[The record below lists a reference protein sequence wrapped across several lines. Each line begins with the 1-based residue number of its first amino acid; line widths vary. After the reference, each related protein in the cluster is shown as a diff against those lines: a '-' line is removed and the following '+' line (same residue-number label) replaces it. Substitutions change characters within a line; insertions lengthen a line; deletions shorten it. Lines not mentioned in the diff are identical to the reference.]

1 MSLTTAWVTLT
12 LSTVVLAAVKESYI
26 RPNDSVALTCECSDT
41 TVQKI
46 YWYRTRQ
53 SDDVYE
59 YISFHNAADIHNVS
73 KSTKLLGRLQ
83 SQKSGK
89 TYTLTVKG
97 LQVEDAGWYSCY
109 FPSKTQ
115 TEFNSYWL
123 RVGEVAPTPSQPPKP
138 KKTTK
143 KPKSKSCCSSKRP
156 PDIQGC
162 GKWVLWPLSGCL
174 VVLAV
179 FLVAVLCYFSRL
191 PKKCRHRFV
200 KGQQLR

>member
-12 LSTVVLAAVKESYI
+12 LSTVVLAAVKELYI
-26 RPNDSVALTCECSDT
+26 RPNDSVPLACECSDKT
-41 TVQKI
+41 IQKI
-46 YWYRTRQ
+46 FWYRTRQ

-59 YISFHNAADIHNVS
+59 YISFHNAADHSNITIN
-73 KSTKLLGRLQ
+73 KKLLGRLV
-83 SQKSGK
+83 SQKSGQ

-97 LQVEDAGWYSCY
+97 LQVEDAGWYSC
-109 FPSKTQ
+109 FFLSKTQ

-138 KKTTK
+138 KTTTK
-143 KPKSKSCCSSKRP
+143 KSKSCCSSKRP
-156 PDIQGC
+156 PEGIQGC

-179 FLVAVLCYFSRL
+179 FLVAVLCYFNRL
-191 PKKCRHRFV
+191 PKKCRHQFV